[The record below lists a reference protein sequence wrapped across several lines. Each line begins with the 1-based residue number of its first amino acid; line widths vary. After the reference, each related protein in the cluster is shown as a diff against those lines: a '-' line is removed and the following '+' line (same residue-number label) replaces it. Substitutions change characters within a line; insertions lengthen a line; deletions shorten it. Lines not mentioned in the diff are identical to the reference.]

1 MSWLPLAVFALL
13 VWSAQRVITKV
24 ALVRWSTARFYR
36 WTAVCSILVYV
47 PFAFFAP
54 PDPSVL
60 LGALGLSLLMALTFW
75 LTTEATRL
83 GPLSLVAPLT
93 AMSPAITALLA
104 VALLGERPDALAGAG
119 IVCAVGAAVLL
130 AFRRSSAVAARPW
143 IHLALASLALQ
154 GLGAFLAKIVVTG
167 SGPTT
172 LLLTSVAVQLAVGLY
187 IARAEPFA
195 LGDSLRGRG
204 LAITAVLVG
213 AALATVGY
221 LGALSVGPASVIV
234 PFVAT
239 SPALG
244 GLAGIVLLRERATVG
259 QVGGIAL
266 GIVAIVLLARSS

>member
-1 MSWLPLAVFALL
+1 VSWLPLAVFALL